1 MGSTREGTVEHNIPS
16 RLKCAEHCLFRLGKE
31 PIFVQATHTD
41 WSRLVG
47 TPENSQEGRGGTV
60 RPYVPIAKSATVFA
74 VCVYRFGRVC
84 VCFMMLSLIA
94 LLIEA

>member
-60 RPYVPIAKSATVFA
+60 SPYVPIAKSATVFA
-74 VCVYRFGRVC
+74 VCVWVWACVRVFYDVIPYC
-84 VCFMMLSLIA
+84 LY
-94 LLIEA
+94 